1 MSRFEC
7 YLQTTSQSEKHN
19 EASLLSTRQFASAD
33 RMHRQQQYQ
42 DICANR
48 VTGIGEPELFQIDAS
63 RVHRLVP
70 GTDDGVT
77 LQD

>member
-1 MSRFEC
+1 
-7 YLQTTSQSEKHN
+7 
-19 EASLLSTRQFASAD
+19 
-33 RMHRQQQYQ
+33 MHGQQQYQ
-42 DICANR
+42 DICADR
-48 VTGIGEPELFQIDAS
+48 VTGIGEPELFQIDAN